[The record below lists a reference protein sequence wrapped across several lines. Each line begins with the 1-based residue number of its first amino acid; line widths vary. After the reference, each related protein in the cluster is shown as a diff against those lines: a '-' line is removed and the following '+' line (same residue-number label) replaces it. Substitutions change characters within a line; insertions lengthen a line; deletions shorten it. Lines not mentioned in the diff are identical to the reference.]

1 MTDSFDLWGASLCW
15 AHEASEAATSSA
27 RADVHLSPGDVH
39 VQREPQPQAS
49 QSELNILST
58 QDIINHEASFDCG
71 GVSPQNCERQAD
83 STSSRQAGKINL
95 AKPEVVCSSAKTAG
109 NPSLEDSLQGNPEVC
124 RDETQLNAAEIKHG
138 TGAAPETLVYEV
150 ENAAFDREAACVV
163 PGAAQETLVYEV
175 ENAAFDREAACVVPG
190 AAQETLAYEV
200 ENAAFDR
207 EAACVVPGAAPE
219 TLVYEVENA
228 AFDREAACVVPGA
241 APETLAYEVE
251 NAAFDREAA
260 CVVPG
265 AAPET
270 LAYEVS
276 TPQLSSDT
284 LFYPPFP
291 VHNTSTSVSS
301 VATPVR
307 QGWQRASAEFRRYG
321 RWRSQPQKKPP
332 KQSKM
337 PKPGSSQH
345 ASDEEASWL
354 VPVKRRAEVASVKTE
369 KKSRKD
375 GMEMDRLDR
384 PMISPSWTSRP
395 SGKPRQLTL
404 AEAFRGGQSLQC
416 EVVEDSLAHS
426 P

>member
-1 MTDSFDLWGASLCW
+1 
-15 AHEASEAATSSA
+15 
-27 RADVHLSPGDVH
+27 
-39 VQREPQPQAS
+39 
-49 QSELNILST
+49 
-58 QDIINHEASFDCG
+58 
-71 GVSPQNCERQAD
+71 
-83 STSSRQAGKINL
+83 
-95 AKPEVVCSSAKTAG
+95 VCCV
-109 NPSLEDSLQGNPEVC
+109 L
-124 RDETQLNAAEIKHG
+124 
-138 TGAAPETLVYEV
+138 GAAQETLVYEV

-163 PGAAQETLVYEV
+163 PGAAPETLAYEV

-219 TLVYEVENA
+219 TL
-228 AFDREAACVVPGA
+228 
-241 APETLAYEVE
+241 AYEVE

-265 AAPET
+265 AAQET

-276 TPQLSSDT
+276 TPHLSTSDT

-291 VHNTSTSVSS
+291 VHNTSTNVSS

-307 QGWQRASAEFRRYG
+307 QGWQRASAAFPRYV
-321 RWRSQPQKKPP
+321 PKPP

-345 ASDEEASWL
+345 ASDQEASWL

-384 PMISPSWTSRP
+384 PMISPSLTSLRP
-395 SGKPRQLTL
+395 SSGITTKPRQLTL